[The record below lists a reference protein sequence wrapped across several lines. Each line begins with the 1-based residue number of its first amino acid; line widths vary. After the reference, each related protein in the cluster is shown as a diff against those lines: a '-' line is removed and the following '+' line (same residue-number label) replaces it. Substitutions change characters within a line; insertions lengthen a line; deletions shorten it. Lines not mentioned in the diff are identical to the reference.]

1 MTEATVLLQRIDQ
14 GDRDASARLFSLVY
28 DELHSIARA
37 QMNRQR
43 GDHTLQATAL
53 VHESWL
59 RLARNENTQ
68 AFNGREHFLRA
79 AAKAMRQIL
88 VDHARTKNRDKRGG
102 GALQLSLEDLD
113 PAEAQ
118 REEGLVEIDEALQAL
133 EATDPDLAEI
143 VELRFFGG
151 YPMEEVAR
159 LCDISLSTTERRW
172 RLARAWLRRAL
183 AHPQREGSEDATQG

>member
-14 GDRDASARLFSLVY
+14 GDREASAQLFSLVY
-28 DELHSIARA
+28 GELHAIARA
-37 QMNRQR
+37 QMGRQR

-59 RLARNENTQ
+59 RLAGNEMTQ

-102 GALQLSLEDLD
+102 GAVRLSLEDLD
-113 PAEAQ
+113 PAEAP
-118 REEGLVEIDEALQAL
+118 REEGLVEIDEALQSL
-133 EATDPDLAEI
+133 EVADPDLAEI

-183 AHPQREGSEDATQG
+183 AHPQGGEGEDAPVA